1 MSELRIL
8 TGLEGFILKL
18 KILNKIVKGRILPNM
33 GPFNIEDKYFML
45 PRSWLS
51 SSDHVESYEYIWIMF
66 WLLKFS

>member
-18 KILNKIVKGRILPNM
+18 KILNKIVKSRILPNM

-45 PRSWLS
+45 SRT
-51 SSDHVESYEYIWIMF
+51 
-66 WLLKFS
+66 